1 MFKLKSL
8 KISGFKRL
16 DLTDKLE
23 FPDGRLLIHG
33 RNESGKSTILET
45 IHYAL
50 YGTALRPNKKASK
63 EDIIKYGR
71 PEAVVELEFTIDDEE
86 YQIRRVLKRKGS
98 NQHLLNKR
106 GEDGELSRVSTG
118 ATSVNKQILEILHG
132 IDSDALLNSCL
143 VEQKRLDNI
152 ENSNKQ
158 ERIKAMSSL
167 LNMEA
172 FVDAREKLRKDQ

>member
-1 MFKLKSL
+1 MGIIDRKLCAL
-8 KISGFKRL
+8 KQRWVWWL
-16 DLTDKLE
+16 C
-23 FPDGRLLIHG
+23 
-33 RNESGKSTILET
+33 
-45 IHYAL
+45 
-50 YGTALRPNKKASK
+50 
-63 EDIIKYGR
+63 
-71 PEAVVELEFTIDDEE
+71 
-86 YQIRRVLKRKGS
+86 Q
-98 NQHLLNKR
+98 
-106 GEDGELSRVSTG
+106 
-118 ATSVNKQILEILHG
+118 KQILEILHG